1 MCELFLLHFW
11 LKCKVFL
18 QTGSAYL
25 MPTRPA
31 RPRLNPRPEEITMNQ
46 IITGR
51 AAGVRRITPAMV
63 QAQRAAEM
71 QPMSDAAPKDILS
84 VLRRARSAVGLTCQQ
99 TELLAF
105 LVSWTRPQDWGDDGL
120 PICAARNADIMER
133 FDLGRTRVK
142 ELIRSLAEGGW
153 LICNDSPNGHR
164 FVRRAGRSGPVTH
177 GYGFDLSPLSRRYAE
192 LEAAALAQE
201 ERRREGRRLHSDIM
215 MLARR
220 ALALCATGD
229 EAGIPQGRL
238 ETYEQEARDLLAL
251 RGRDRDV
258 AILAPI
264 AARLQQLVERLETDI
279 LAVFPVESDPTGSA
293 ERPPITT
300 TNPVHLAKATVS
312 GSGYAAKA
320 HEASRNG
327 VEIQPTPS
335 TSPLRGFKATPSFLL
350 QIAPGLRDL
359 CTSSHPSE
367 REIMEA
373 IPFLCHG
380 LGVSTHAWR
389 QAVNVLGPYE
399 AAVALCVIAARH
411 GRGEVRSPGGML
423 RAMIARHAEGTLALD
438 RSLYGLA
445 DHLDPSKA
453 VH

>member
-1 MCELFLLHFW
+1 
-11 LKCKVFL
+11 
-18 QTGSAYL
+18 
-25 MPTRPA
+25 
-31 RPRLNPRPEEITMNQ
+31 MNQ

-84 VLRRARSAVGLTCQQ
+84 VLRRARSAIGLTCQQ

-105 LVSWTRPQDWGDDGL
+105 LVSWIRPQDWGDDGL

-220 ALALCATGD
+220 ALALCAT
-229 EAGIPQGRL
+229 EMKRAFP
-238 ETYEQEARDLLAL
+238 RDAL
-251 RGRDRDV
+251 RPTSRKPATFWHSEA
-258 AILAPI
+258 AIATSPFSH
-264 AARLQQLVERLETDI
+264 RLQ
-279 LAVFPVESDPTGSA
+279 
-293 ERPPITT
+293 
-300 TNPVHLAKATVS
+300 
-312 GSGYAAKA
+312 
-320 HEASRNG
+320 
-327 VEIQPTPS
+327 
-335 TSPLRGFKATPSFLL
+335 RGFSSSSSVWKPRFLPFFLWKVTPRGRPSVPLLLL
-350 QIAPGLRDL
+350 QTQTI
-359 CTSSHPSE
+359 
-367 REIMEA
+367 
-373 IPFLCHG
+373 
-380 LGVSTHAWR
+380 
-389 QAVNVLGPYE
+389 
-399 AAVALCVIAARH
+399 
-411 GRGEVRSPGGML
+411 
-423 RAMIARHAEGTLALD
+423 
-438 RSLYGLA
+438 
-445 DHLDPSKA
+445 
-453 VH
+453 